1 MGSSASKA
9 SRDTVRKFPSQATQ
23 AVTKANKQN
32 VPRPN
37 VGASN
42 PAPPLTESRD
52 DGLDPSDVT
61 GDFSRRLQQMG
72 VVQPNPTYSPSSTA
86 GTHGD
91 AAPPTPLGPMF
102 PSASNNTTL
111 SVLEARQRLQ
121 RAAEEE
127 LEAGGQSSSQSR
139 RFVDMRT
146 LVDAMQL
153 RHRGMSSADIERKLR
168 MRPGLLHNIGNRNL
182 ISHISPN

>member
-1 MGSSASKA
+1 MPKTLTA
-9 SRDTVRKFPSQATQ
+9 
-23 AVTKANKQN
+23 
-32 VPRPN
+32 
-37 VGASN
+37 
-42 PAPPLTESRD
+42 LTESRD
-52 DGLDPSDVT
+52 DGLDSSDVT

-102 PSASNNTTL
+102 PSVSNNTTL

-168 MRPGLLHNIGNRNL
+168 MRPGLLQIIENRSL